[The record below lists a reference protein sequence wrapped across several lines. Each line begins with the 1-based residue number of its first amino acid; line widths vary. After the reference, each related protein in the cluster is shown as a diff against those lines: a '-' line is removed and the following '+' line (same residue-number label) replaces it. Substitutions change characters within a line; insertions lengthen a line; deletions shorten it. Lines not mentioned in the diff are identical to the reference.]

1 MKDEEKSTEQLI
13 DELNGLRQLTSQ
25 LQMERLKGFRLVEQ
39 YEIELQALNNISQ
52 AAAMETS
59 LDDLYRVIFEQTT
72 KVMGSVNFIIALYDA
87 KLDQID
93 IPFAYEEGKIVKLDP
108 FPLGEGLTSILIRSR
123 QPLMLVEDTENKA
136 KALGAKAAGAPAK
149 SWLGVPLI
157 IGGEVLGAIIVQDLE
172 HENRFN
178 EGDQQLLI
186 ILGASV
192 ATSLRYL
199 RLLEETRQQ
208 AERDRILAEVSGNVW
223 ASTNV
228 EMILDQATQGLAEA
242 FNASEATIELKPA
255 PKKVTKMEGQGV

>member
-1 MKDEEKSTEQLI
+1 MKDDEKSTEQLV

-25 LQMERLKGFRLVEQ
+25 LQMERLKGLRLIEQ

-59 LDDLYRVIFEQTT
+59 LDDLYRVIYEQTT
-72 KVMGSVNFIIALYDA
+72 KVMGSVNFIIALYDPA
-87 KLDQID
+87 LDQIE
-93 IPFAYEEGKIVKLDP
+93 IPFAFEEGKVLKLDP

-149 SWLGVPLI
+149 SWLGVPLL

-172 HENRFN
+172 HENRFS

-186 ILGASV
+186 ILGATV
-192 ATSLRYL
+192 AASLRYL
-199 RLLEETRQQ
+199 RLLDETRQQ
-208 AERDRILAEVSGNVW
+208 AQRDRIVASVSEQVW

-228 EMILDQATQGLAEA
+228 AMILEKATKGLAEA
-242 FNASEATIELKPA
+242 LNASEATIELNLSADKALPEREA
-255 PKKVTKMEGQGV
+255 V